1 MNSEKIIDYLSLLG
15 IIDENK
21 INNFLNI
28 FSEIVRNTNNNN
40 NLDINNNIDILK
52 LSLFSFL
59 RNISKN
65 DKNLFELSRN
75 IILSY
80 NKFVTKE
87 FYKKLENVK
96 WILYLKIKKIFMN
109 FLFKII
115 QYALRK
121 ENYESRNK
129 KLKFKNYNNNDEY
142 INNSLKKF
150 HPNESN
156 NFNSNINLNRNNL
169 QNNNSN
175 TPIKSFTYY
184 SSAKNIQQ
192 KIPIN
197 PQNIFENNNFSNNY
211 FNNNININNNNININ
226 NNNINYL
233 KDYYDFYENEN
244 NHIERVN
251 EKILNL
257 KVQKM
262 NELEQNCTFSPKIN
276 TNYQIKSNI
285 YNKNILYED
294 NKNDNNDK
302 KMKRSKSNFAHF
314 EKLYNEAKIKTE
326 KQKELEKKNF
336 LNDNNFTFKPTISD
350 NKKYKV
356 KTTFNERT
364 NKSIEIR
371 KKKIDDIKNN
381 IHPPLNENFYFDG
394 KKKGLNKN
402 KYSKEEIIDTLY
414 TKQLEKIKE
423 KQNNYKKLNE
433 KNEKKQIIDWKKKFE
448 KMRKLDIERIKN
460 FNRKLL
466 EKDDNKDNNNNNEK
480 INEILDNNNNNEE
493 NKNNSVHN
501 TIPDLNFY
509 ENNLLNKN
517 NDSLKNLKKEN
528 SLNNDNNN
536 NIEINSLSD
545 VNTANNLSNLDNNK
559 VESEKTETDHFNVE
573 AKSNSLRNFLSN
585 INNNNN
591 KDEKK

>member
-28 FSEIVRNTNNNN
+28 FSEIIRNTNNNN
-40 NLDINNNIDILK
+40 NFDNNNNIDILK

-96 WILYLKIKKIFMN
+96 WILYLKIKKIFIN
-109 FLFKII
+109 FLFKTV
-115 QYALRK
+115 QFALKK

-129 KLKFKNYNNNDEY
+129 KFKSKNYDYNDEY

-150 HPNESN
+150 HPIESN
-156 NFNSNINLNRNNL
+156 NFNSHNINLNRNNF
-169 QNNNSN
+169 QNINNSN
-175 TPIKSFTYY
+175 IPIKSFTYY

-192 KIPIN
+192 KIPFN
-197 PQNIFENNNFSNNY
+197 SENFSTNY

-285 YNKNILYED
+285 YNNKVLYED
-294 NKNDNNDK
+294 NKNDNNEK

-371 KKKIDDIKNN
+371 KKKLDDIKNN
-381 IHPPLNENFYFDG
+381 IHPPLNENFHFDG
-394 KKKGLNKN
+394 KKNKN

-433 KNEKKQIIDWKKKFE
+433 KNEKKQIIDWKKKFD

-466 EKDDNKDNNNNNEK
+466 ENDNKNDNVNGP
-480 INEILDNNNNNEE
+480 INVILDNNNNDEE
-493 NKNNSVHN
+493 NKNNSIHN
-501 TIPDLNFY
+501 TIPDLNFD
-509 ENNLLNKN
+509 ENNSLNKN
-517 NDSLKNLKKEN
+517 NSLKNLKKEN
-528 SLNNDNNN
+528 SLNNNN

-545 VNTANNLSNLDNNK
+545 VNTANNLSNLDYNK
-559 VESEKTETDHFNVE
+559 VDSEKTETDHINVE
-573 AKSNSLRNFLSN
+573 AKSNSMRKFLAGIN
-585 INNNNN
+585 KNNNNN
-591 KDEKK
+591 NNNNDENK

>member
-15 IIDENK
+15 IIDEYK

-28 FSEIVRNTNNNN
+28 FSEIIRNTNNNN
-40 NLDINNNIDILK
+40 NFDNNNNIDILK

-96 WILYLKIKKIFMN
+96 WILYLKIKKIFIN
-109 FLFKII
+109 FLFKTV
-115 QYALRK
+115 QFALKK

-129 KLKFKNYNNNDEY
+129 KFKSKNYDYNDEY

-150 HPNESN
+150 HPIESN
-156 NFNSNINLNRNNL
+156 NFNSHNINLNRNNF
-169 QNNNSN
+169 QNINNSN
-175 TPIKSFTYY
+175 IPIKSFTYY

-192 KIPIN
+192 KIPFN
-197 PQNIFENNNFSNNY
+197 SENFSTNY

-285 YNKNILYED
+285 YNNKVLYED
-294 NKNDNNDK
+294 NKNDNNEK

-371 KKKIDDIKNN
+371 KKKLDDIKNN
-381 IHPPLNENFYFDG
+381 IHPPLNENFHFDG
-394 KKKGLNKN
+394 KKNKN

-433 KNEKKQIIDWKKKFE
+433 KNEKKQIIDWKKKFD

-466 EKDDNKDNNNNNEK
+466 ENDNKNDNVNGP
-480 INEILDNNNNNEE
+480 INVILDNNNNDEE
-493 NKNNSVHN
+493 NKNNSIHN
-501 TIPDLNFY
+501 TIPDLNFD
-509 ENNLLNKN
+509 ENNSLNKN
-517 NDSLKNLKKEN
+517 NSLKNLKKEN
-528 SLNNDNNN
+528 SLNNNN

-545 VNTANNLSNLDNNK
+545 VNTANNLSNLDYNK
-559 VESEKTETDHFNVE
+559 VDSEKTETDHINVE
-573 AKSNSLRNFLSN
+573 AKSNSMRKFLAEIN
-585 INNNNN
+585 KNNNNN
-591 KDEKK
+591 NNNNDENK

>member
-1 MNSEKIIDYLSLLG
+1 MMNSEKIIDYLSSLG

-28 FSEIVRNTNNNN
+28 FSEITRNTSNNNN
-40 NLDINNNIDILK
+40 FDNNNIDIIK

-80 NKFVTKE
+80 NKFIIKE
-87 FYKKLENVK
+87 LYKKLENVK
-96 WILYLKIKKIFMN
+96 WILYLKIKKIFIY
-109 FLFKII
+109 FLFKTV
-115 QYALRK
+115 QYALKK
-121 ENYESRNK
+121 ENYQSRLNK
-129 KLKFKNYNNNDEY
+129 FKLKENNNNNNDNVN
-142 INNSLKKF
+142 ISLKKF
-150 HPNESN
+150 HQNESN
-156 NFNSNINLNRNNL
+156 NFNTNSLTSFNRNI

-175 TPIKSFTYY
+175 IPIKSFTYY

-192 KIPIN
+192 KIPLN
-197 PQNIFENNNFSNNY
+197 PQNLNE
-211 FNNNININNNNININ
+211 NNNNIYSTTNLNYYN
-226 NNNINYL
+226 NNININYL

-244 NHIERVN
+244 NHLERVN

-276 TNYQIKSNI
+276 TNYQMKSNI
-285 YNKNILYED
+285 YKILDEDDD
-294 NKNDNNDK
+294 NKK
-302 KMKRSKSNFAHF
+302 KMKRSKSNYAHF
-314 EKLYNEAKIKTE
+314 EKLYKEAKIKSE
-326 KQKELEKKNF
+326 KQKELEKKNI
-336 LNDNNFTFKPTISD
+336 LNDNNFTFKPNISD

-371 KKKIDDIKNN
+371 KKKLDDIKNN
-381 IHPPLNENFYFDG
+381 IHPPLNDNFYFNG
-394 KKKGLNKN
+394 KRKSPNKN

-423 KQNNYKKLNE
+423 KQNNFKKLNE
-433 KNEKKQIIDWKKKFE
+433 KNEKKQIIDWKKKFDR
-448 KMRKLDIERIKN
+448 MRKLDIERMKK

-466 EKDDNKDNNNNNEK
+466 EMDNNNNEQT
-480 INEILDNNNNNEE
+480 NEILNNNNN
-493 NKNNSVHN
+493 KNNDEQNNNISIHN
-501 TIPDLNFY
+501 TIPDLNLE
-509 ENNLLNKN
+509 ENNLLNNNEKN
-517 NDSLKNLKKEN
+517 NDLIKNYKKEN
-528 SLNNDNNN
+528 SLNNN

-545 VNTANNLSNLDNNK
+545 VNTLNNLSNLDNNK
-559 VESEKTETDHFNVE
+559 VETEKTETDHIKVE
-573 AKSNSLRNFLSN
+573 NAKSDSMRKYLAA
-585 INNNNN
+585 INNNNNDNNENNDNN

>member
-28 FSEIVRNTNNNN
+28 FSEITRNTSNNNN
-40 NLDINNNIDILK
+40 FDNNNIDIIK

-109 FLFKII
+109 FLFKTV
-115 QYALRK
+115 QFALKK

-129 KLKFKNYNNNDEY
+129 KFKSKNYDINDEY

-150 HPNESN
+150 HPIESN
-156 NFNSNINLNRNNL
+156 NFNSHSINLNRNNF
-169 QNNNSN
+169 QNINNSN
-175 TPIKSFTYY
+175 IPIKSFTYY

-192 KIPIN
+192 KIPFN
-197 PQNIFENNNFSNNY
+197 SENFSTNY

-285 YNKNILYED
+285 YNNKVLYED
-294 NKNDNNDK
+294 NKNDNNEK
-302 KMKRSKSNFAHF
+302 KMKRSK
-314 EKLYNEAKIKTE
+314 
-326 KQKELEKKNF
+326 
-336 LNDNNFTFKPTISD
+336 
-350 NKKYKV
+350 
-356 KTTFNERT
+356 
-364 NKSIEIR
+364 
-371 KKKIDDIKNN
+371 
-381 IHPPLNENFYFDG
+381 
-394 KKKGLNKN
+394 
-402 KYSKEEIIDTLY
+402 
-414 TKQLEKIKE
+414 
-423 KQNNYKKLNE
+423 
-433 KNEKKQIIDWKKKFE
+433 
-448 KMRKLDIERIKN
+448 
-460 FNRKLL
+460 
-466 EKDDNKDNNNNNEK
+466 
-480 INEILDNNNNNEE
+480 
-493 NKNNSVHN
+493 
-501 TIPDLNFY
+501 
-509 ENNLLNKN
+509 
-517 NDSLKNLKKEN
+517 
-528 SLNNDNNN
+528 
-536 NIEINSLSD
+536 
-545 VNTANNLSNLDNNK
+545 
-559 VESEKTETDHFNVE
+559 
-573 AKSNSLRNFLSN
+573 
-585 INNNNN
+585 
-591 KDEKK
+591 